1 MRTKKTHWP
10 SLSILVV
17 LGLSVAFVLLIAL
30 GLSVSSIIDL
40 FTEGGDAAGQMIS
53 AFAFGFE
60 AVILL
65 LCSWFVLQK
74 TLGYEQAD
82 APFIFPFADWQI
94 VAVIGTVIVSV
105 AIGGVIAYSEVVW
118 LGWIV
123 LPVLTILVIVPP
135 IWLLFGIGTRGIELS
150 PRWRF
155 FGIFGLSMTIGPVL
169 MVVLEMILLLGV
181 IIAGFGMVYVQ
192 QPILFK
198 ELLKLAT
205 ILKQETNQDVVLK
218 LLAPYISNPLV
229 IATAVGYIAL
239 AVPLIEELFKP
250 LAVWIFAKKIESPA
264 QGFAMGVLSGAAF
277 ALIES
282 LNASG
287 DGTVSWPVI
296 VSIRAGTSL
305 LHMTTSGLVGWGI
318 VSAFHEKRPSKFF
331 AAYFTA
337 VAIHGL
343 WNACAVGVGVSMVGE
358 YVGKPEWLY
367 NIIPAMLCGMSVLGI
382 GMFAVL
388 IAANR
393 KLRNFPSPY
402 PSPEGR
408 GDYSLP
414 PFGGRAGDEGQGEGK
429 DEGVQ

>member
-1 MRTKKTHWP
+1 MQTKKTHWP
-10 SLSILVV
+10 SLLILIV
-17 LGLSVAFVLLIAL
+17 LGFGVVFVLLLTL
-30 GLSVSSIIDL
+30 GMGVSSIFSLI
-40 FTEGGDAAGQMIS
+40 TEDGDPAGQMIGT
-53 AFAFGFE
+53 FAFGFE
-60 AVILL
+60 LVTLL
-65 LCSWFVLQK
+65 VCAWFVLQK
-74 TLGYEQAD
+74 TLGHEQAD

-94 VAVIGTVIVSV
+94 IAVIGVVITSV
-105 AIGGVIAYSEVVW
+105 VIGGIVAYAEITW
-118 LGWIV
+118 LAWIM
-123 LPVLTILVIVPP
+123 LPIVTVLVIVPP
-135 IWLLFGIGTRGIELS
+135 IWLLFGIGTRGIELG

-155 FGIFGLSMTIGPVL
+155 FGTLGLGMTIGPL
-169 MVVLEMILLLGV
+169 MMFVMEMILLLGILV
-181 IIAGFGMVYVQ
+181 AGVAMVYTQ
-192 QPILFK
+192 QPGLFQEILN
-198 ELLKLAT
+198 LGR
-205 ILKQETNQDVVLK
+205 ILKQETNEDVILK

-229 IATAVGYIAL
+229 IATIIGYVAL

-264 QGFAMGVLSGAAF
+264 QGFALGMLSGAAF

-287 DGTVSWPVI
+287 DGTMNWPAI

-305 LHMTTSGLVGWGI
+305 LHMTASGLVGWGI

-358 YVGKPEWLY
+358 YIGKPEWLF
-367 NIIPAMLCGMSVLGI
+367 NIIPAMLCGMSTLGI

-393 KLRNFPSPY
+393 KLRNSPSSPAL
-402 PSPEGR
+402 PPEGE
-408 GDYSLP
+408 GSFPIPL
-414 PFGGRAGDEGQGEGK
+414 GEGQGEGK
-429 DEGVQ
+429 DEGVK